1 MLFVSLAAHA
11 AQFAFLLWFENP
23 HIERTYGGP
32 KKPLAARIPID
43 LSVPPS
49 TASVD
54 EHAVESN
61 FSYAHDASTPG
72 QTEGETETEP
82 EIPELPEHGG
92 LGISGVS
99 AYSGVDSIDRSLE
112 RERVRRSRAM
122 STSIHDLTHRFFRNP
137 VVICSN
143 LDIFRATDF
152 ALVVL
157 ISYAVFALVP
167 ALPKSLGLAA
177 HFLHALAWRLFHSYG
192 LGLVLRAQ
200 SKTKWL
206 VRHYL
211 NNYPYA
217 TDDES
222 DTDEETGADKNMV
235 TRATEEAFQNWQA
248 VYNISVVMTYISFA
262 GLAWKTYHLPADWT
276 ISGTILRHVLG
287 ALLVALHVWSATSIY
302 EVLGDFGWFYSDF
315 FLFDKVPSNL
325 AYTGIYRF
333 LNNPERS
340 LGGAAFLGLAL
351 MSNSALVFVLA
362 AFSHLSHW
370 WFLSFV
376 EAPHMKRLYGDRL
389 RKDGGLTKTVKTMA
403 RQTLK
408 SQASASHVSN
418 VKRYV
423 DEVRDSIEKVEAKVA
438 ETVED
443 LIENGE
449 FILLGVTDI
458 SPPPPARP
466 RDRHEEP
473 PDRRARAHDDH
484 ARGKGHERVR
494 HVALQHHASLVVD
507 RILRPPLSCGP
518 ADPRLVDGPLEPLAQ
533 GLDRHLP
540 RRREQVEACHEDLVA
555 RQVGAHL

>member
-143 LDIFRATDF
+143 LDVFRATDF

-276 ISGTILRHVLG
+276 ISGTILRHVDLRGARRLWLVLLGLLPLRQGPLQPGVHGHLPFPEQPRAFARRCGLPRSCFDVQLG
-287 ALLVALHVWSATSIY
+287 ARLCSRCLLAPQPLV
-302 EVLGDFGWFYSDF
+302 
-315 FLFDKVPSNL
+315 VPL
-325 AYTGIYRF
+325 VR
-333 LNNPERS
+333 R
-340 LGGAAFLGLAL
+340 GAA
-351 MSNSALVFVLA
+351 
-362 AFSHLSHW
+362 
-370 WFLSFV
+370 
-376 EAPHMKRLYGDRL
+376 
-389 RKDGGLTKTVKTMA
+389 
-403 RQTLK
+403 
-408 SQASASHVSN
+408 
-418 VKRYV
+418 
-423 DEVRDSIEKVEAKVA
+423 
-438 ETVED
+438 
-443 LIENGE
+443 
-449 FILLGVTDI
+449 
-458 SPPPPARP
+458 
-466 RDRHEEP
+466 HE
-473 PDRRARAHDDH
+473 
-484 ARGKGHERVR
+484 
-494 HVALQHHASLVVD
+494 ASL
-507 RILRPPLSCGP
+507 RRQ
-518 ADPRLVDGPLEPLAQ
+518 AAQ
-533 GLDRHLP
+533 G
-540 RRREQVEACHEDLVA
+540 RRPHQDGQDDGASDAQVPGQ
-555 RQVGAHL
+555 R

>member
-1 MLFVSLAAHA
+1 
-11 AQFAFLLWFENP
+11 
-23 HIERTYGGP
+23 
-32 KKPLAARIPID
+32 
-43 LSVPPS
+43 
-49 TASVD
+49 
-54 EHAVESN
+54 
-61 FSYAHDASTPG
+61 
-72 QTEGETETEP
+72 
-82 EIPELPEHGG
+82 
-92 LGISGVS
+92 
-99 AYSGVDSIDRSLE
+99 
-112 RERVRRSRAM
+112 M
-122 STSIHDLTHRFFRNP
+122 STSVHDLTHRFFRNP

-143 LDIFRATDF
+143 LDVFRATDF
-152 ALVVL
+152 ALIVL
-157 ISYAVFALVP
+157 VAYAFFALVP
-167 ALPKSLGLAA
+167 ALPTKLGLAA

-211 NNYPYA
+211 NNYPYPSE
-217 TDDES
+217 DNVS
-222 DTDEETGADKNMV
+222 DTDEETGADKNVV

-248 VYNISVVMTYISFA
+248 VYNVSVVMTYISFA

-351 MSNSALVFVLA
+351 MSNSVLVLVLA

-389 RKDGGLTKTVKTMA
+389 RKDGGLTKTVKSMA
-403 RQTLK
+403 SKTLK
-408 SQASASHVSN
+408 SKASVSSVSN

-423 DEVRDSIEKVEAKVA
+423 DEMRDSIEKVEAKVA
-438 ETVED
+438 ETVEE
-443 LIENGE
+443 LIENGKLRSPTE
-449 FILLGVTDI
+449 TDN
-458 SPPPPARP
+458 SPPPPPRP
-466 RDRHEEP
+466 RQRHKEPADRGS
-473 PDRRARAHDDH
+473 RAHDDH
-484 ARGKGHERVR
+484 PRREGHVGVR
-494 HVALQHHASLVVD
+494 YVALLDHSAVVLD
-507 RILRPPLSCGP
+507 RVCRPPLPRRP
-518 ADPRLVDGPLEPLAQ
+518 ADPRLVDRALEPLAQ

-540 RRREQVEACHEDLVA
+540 RRCFQVQA
-555 RQVGAHL
+555 RHQDFLEGQVGSHLRGGVPRRGAAHCRARGPGPAGRRRYRRLPRQAPALGARHVRAALPPRRQAQRHVDHLPNRDLR